1 MAAHETTTRIV
12 PAQPSTRLHKGDAVI
27 TLQEMVEC
35 LLWDF
40 AKRAQQDE
48 DRAYQNY
55 RKFIDSSE
63 CVMVAHQERRRFV
76 LSVKKGEI

>member
-1 MAAHETTTRIV
+1 MAAHEITTRTV
-12 PAQPSTRLHKGDAVI
+12 PAQPSRRLHKGDTII
-27 TLQEMVEC
+27 TMQEMVEA

-63 CVMVAHQERRRFV
+63 QVMEAHQERRR
-76 LSVKKGEI
+76 IQ

>member
-1 MAAHETTTRIV
+1 VAAKDFTRI
-12 PAQPSTRLHKGDAVI
+12 PSAQPFPRLHKGDTVI
-27 TLQEMVEC
+27 TLQEMVEA

-40 AKRAQQDE
+40 ALRAQQDE

-63 CVMVAHQERRRFV
+63 QVMEALQQRRR
-76 LSVKKGEI
+76 IQ

>member
-1 MAAHETTTRIV
+1 MAAQEFTVRTV
-12 PAQPSTRLHKGDAVI
+12 PAQPSRRLHKGDAVI
-27 TLQEMVEC
+27 TLQEMVEA

-48 DRAYQNY
+48 DDAYQNH

-63 CVMVAHQERRRFV
+63 QIMEAHQERRR
-76 LSVKKGEI
+76 IQ

>member
-1 MAAHETTTRIV
+1 MAVPDSTRIP
-12 PAQPSTRLHKGDAVI
+12 PAQPFPRIRKGDAVI
-27 TLQEMVEC
+27 TLQEMVEA

-40 AKRAQQDE
+40 AEPAQQDE

-63 CVMVAHQERRRFV
+63 QVMVAHQERRRFV
-76 LSVKKGEI
+76 LGVKKGEI